1 MGNISTSLYIVYTI
15 NDKES
20 IIEVCDN
27 MEEKSTALY
36 IGKDK
41 NILKL
46 DKIKKGYTIY
56 LTNEENGKNKLI
68 DFNISTG

>member
-1 MGNISTSLYIVYTI
+1 
-15 NDKES
+15 
-20 IIEVCDN
+20 

-36 IGKDK
+36 IGNDK

-46 DKIKKGYTIY
+46 DKIKEGYTIY

-68 DFNISTG
+68 DFK